1 MREVSEP
8 LPTVASGQPWMV
20 TPFMI
25 ANDRSDRATSID
37 APLPTQTADRQPK
50 LIVPPFVTS
59 QYGGR
64 LAVRETNEPLPTIST
79 FNNQHQLVT
88 PPFIVEMYKTG
99 MARSIMEA
107 LGTMMTMG
115 HHAIAQPGEL
125 PNVDDCYFRMLKP
138 HEIGRGMAFPDE
150 YIVLGPQR
158 DQIRMYGNAVTPPV
172 MRLLVE
178 RCMET
183 LA

>member
-1 MREVSEP
+1 M
-8 LPTVASGQPWMV
+8 L
-20 TPFMI
+20 F
-25 ANDRSDRATSID
+25 RS
-37 APLPTQTADRQPK
+37 TQTADRQPK

-64 LAVRETNEPLPTIST
+64 LAVRKTDEPLPTIST

-107 LGTMMTMG
+107 LGTMMTIG

-178 RCMET
+178 RCVET
-183 LA
+183 LL